1 MKAWKSLALI
11 FAYISLVVSVSAQG
25 LGGAETSVES
35 SLTTFVTEVLGF
47 PVADVSEV
55 LLFVVGPIFAFYF
68 FLTNMMTMAFEN
80 FEDRIGRDEWD
91 KKEELPTNL
100 KLFSLVTAFITVVT
114 IGRIAPGLILIFGG
128 LALVLGILMMTG
140 LLNRDGD
147 GNNGDVSDGSDEGR
161 STGGNSP
168 EDNGGA
174 TRGDYIDRVSD
185 AAEAATSGAREHLD
199 QRLNN
204 QRKEALRYFN
214 SDFLGEY
221 NACKDNIA
229 DIRSHINTARSEAR
243 DNSKSHP
250 KDFKKVTQRALACE
264 KTVDNYEDGYVN
276 DSPSAGSVDYDPSN
290 SQLCSRVESDKSS
303 SDGILRQLSKL
314 DSQLDRALNDSKSTP
329 DDALD
334 EFLDYMPLILAVGHF
349 CHHHPRYSELSS
361 NDNEALETLKVAE
374 SMGISSANRN
384 DVNTLMSLASSGLKS
399 DIEQLV
405 KESEE
410 LARLDLRLSKTEIE
424 TVKDLTTKD
433 EEIHEKLKRL
443 KNNLSQYNSGSGSSL
458 NNHEQHFRVSMN
470 IIEDSI
476 FPKAQSLENQL
487 DSSSNFESN
496 IYKKIKELEEKL

>member
-11 FAYISLVVSVSAQG
+11 IAYISLTVSVSAQG
-25 LGGAETSVES
+25 LGGAEMSVES

-91 KKEELPTNL
+91 KKGELPTNL

-114 IGRIAPGLILIFGG
+114 IGRIAPGLILVFGG
-128 LALVLGILMMTG
+128 LALVFGILMMAG

-147 GNNGDVSDGSDEGR
+147 GNNRDGSDVSDEGSN
-161 STGGNSP
+161 TGGNNP
-168 EDNGGA
+168 DNNGGA

-199 QRLNN
+199 QRLDN

-221 NACKDNIA
+221 NACKDNIS

-250 KDFKKVTQRALACE
+250 EDFKKVTQRALACE
-264 KTVDNYEDGYVN
+264 KTVDSYEDGYVN
-276 DSPSAGSVDYDPSN
+276 DNPSASSVPYDPSN
-290 SQLCSRVESDKSS
+290 SQLCSRIESDKSS
-303 SDGILRQLSKL
+303 NDGILRQLNKL
-314 DSQLDRALNDSKSTP
+314 DSQLDRALNDSKSIP

-349 CHHHPRYSELSS
+349 CHHHPRYSELSN
-361 NDNEALETLKVAE
+361 NDDEALETLKVAE
-374 SMGISSANRN
+374 TMGISSANRN
-384 DVNTLMSLASSGLKS
+384 DVNSLMSLATSGLKS

-443 KNNLSQYNSGSGSSL
+443 KNNLSHYNPGSGSFL